1 LFTFQKR
8 RRDGS
13 LVAKINGLEKEL
25 LVSCKECLI
34 LKDNLQATKENL
46 LLIENTSADNSE
58 VVVALKAELEE
69 SKVRIY
75 HVRVAITLWC
85 WILLVKFVVTQPVK
99 KCLVRK
105 EPKHFIVGL
114 SGCNAVW
121 SCV

>member
-13 LVAKINGLEKEL
+13 LVAKVNGLEKEL

-34 LKDNLQATKENL
+34 LKDDLQATKKNL
-46 LLIENTSADNSE
+46 LLIENTSADNTE

-69 SKVRIY
+69 SKVRMY
-75 HVRVAITLWC
+75 HVRVATTLWC
-85 WILLVKFVVTQPVK
+85 WILLVKFIVMQPVK

-105 EPKHFIVGL
+105 EPKYFIFGL
-114 SGCNAVW
+114 LGCNTVW
-121 SCV
+121 RCL